1 MTDAT
6 LSVTQSRLETF
17 AREYLNTLGASIRET
32 GSRWHVRLPDHVD
45 VPFIHGREFTVGLG
59 QQPDE
64 HVDDYLLAP
73 DSEFAQQLLEEAS
86 SMASVGHVSVST
98 EEIEE
103 YEYPEWIAASDVRVA
118 GASFTPY
125 YDRNAVVALVKVGV
139 ETVSE
144 YQTQFLEAI
153 AIDMSSKQPLPSL
166 ADTVLNSFFEP
177 ETTSTEPLFESSA
190 ESDPL
195 SQVGHDTFSE
205 VIAECQDVAIENLRD
220 SITNIRASA
229 SRSADS
235 EFDEYRQLQEQR
247 LSDLKDDLDSVSRRL
262 EKVAEEV
269 EHSDS
274 HQQRVE
280 ALQKREELQAK
291 KEDLENKQAE
301 ILRKKQTGF
310 KERRREIYNRH
321 SLKIVTAPV
330 VGTVVSY
337 ERGEITFQLESE
349 RSSDSLQVPYAAGVG
364 TTDNASC
371 NHCQA
376 SLSTENHIVIADG
389 IKCRSCSQN

>member
-1 MTDAT
+1 M
-6 LSVTQSRLETF
+6 
-17 AREYLNTLGASIRET
+17 GA
-32 GSRWHVRLPDHVD
+32 
-45 VPFIHGREFTVGLG
+45 
-59 QQPDE
+59 
-64 HVDDYLLAP
+64 A
-73 DSEFAQQLLEEAS
+73 
-86 SMASVGHVSVST
+86 
-98 EEIEE
+98 
-103 YEYPEWIAASDVRVA
+103 
-118 GASFTPY
+118 
-125 YDRNAVVALVKVGV
+125 
-139 ETVSE
+139 
-144 YQTQFLEAI
+144 
-153 AIDMSSKQPLPSL
+153 
-166 ADTVLNSFFEP
+166 VLNARI
-177 ETTSTEPLFESSA
+177 TST
-190 ESDPL
+190 
-195 SQVGHDTFSE
+195 
-205 VIAECQDVAIENLRD
+205 
-220 SITNIRASA
+220 IRTS
-229 SRSADS
+229 DS
-235 EFDEYRQLQEQR
+235 EFDEYRQLQERR

-280 ALQKREELQAK
+280 ALQKREELQAE

-310 KERRREIYNRH
+310 EERRREIYNRH